1 MGQFITCV
9 FVLAVSL
16 TLHAEIE
23 FGSVIADGV
32 QQQHQAASDIHQS
45 IVAESPR
52 IETTGVRMLAAAETA
67 PEAGPAPIEQV
78 VHRSADDKTGQDDKD
93 FTVQL
98 RPTGHAPAQRWFQVA
113 YDVEQERKA
122 KERAEKKLALKA
134 KKEKLRQ
141 ARLARAQH
149 KLKKSSRA
157 VASVKSAKSSRKI
170 KGKTRKSVQTAQN
183 SKSAN

>member
-9 FVLAVSL
+9 FVLALSL

-32 QQQHQAASDIHQS
+32 QQQNQAANEIHQS
-45 IVAESPR
+45 IVEDNSR
-52 IETTGVRMLAAAETA
+52 IETTGVRMLASAEPA
-67 PEAGPAPIEQV
+67 PEAPVEQV
-78 VHRSADDKTGQDDKD
+78 VHRSAEESLVQDEKD

-141 ARLARAQH
+141 ARLARAEQ
-149 KLKKSSRA
+149 KLKKSKRG
-157 VASVKSAKSSRKI
+157 VASLKSSKS
-170 KGKTRKSVQTAQN
+170 KKLAKKTSRKSLTAQN
-183 SKSAN
+183 K